1 VDWLRNPEAWPSGGD
16 GDTPLGEL
24 KGATDV
30 NQRASE
36 ATALPDRTREK
47 EHDWLSLVSLSQ
59 EHRSTEQARLFDTER
74 TILLAWARATQ
85 ARLRVRERRMGRD
98 SCVMSLAIVKCIQIV
113 SQ

>member
-1 VDWLRNPEAWPSGGD
+1 MDWLRNPADWPSGGD
-16 GDTPLGEL
+16 GDTPLSEL
-24 KGATDV
+24 KGATAV

-59 EHRSTEQARLFDTER
+59 EHRSTEQARLFDVKR
-74 TILLAWARATQ
+74 PIVLAWARATQ

-113 SQ
+113 S